1 MRDRD
6 NAIDL
11 RQTPWRGVFR
21 LRQVNMAA
29 VPPLKKV
36 TVLKR
41 IPILATAPQ
50 LTATPSGDVL
60 ELRPAGSWIAAN
72 VATLETLSNGV
83 AAELGRSKTVILDM
97 AAVSELDTLGAWLLE
112 KISRRATSA
121 GRRADVVG
129 VPENYAGL
137 IAEVRQVNRHNPAQ
151 SPAQNPAVVKV
162 NDVGRAAVGSM
173 EDVAVFLQMLG
184 SLFLALVG
192 VLRRPRSLR
201 LTSLVYQ
208 LYRIGWQAIPIIVLI
223 TFLIG
228 AIIAQQ
234 GIFHFRKFG
243 ADSYVVDMVGILVLR
258 ELGVLIVA
266 IMVAGRSGSAY
277 TAELGSMK
285 MREEIDALSTMG
297 LDPVEILILPRIV
310 ALICALPILAFI
322 GSMAAL
328 YGGGL
333 VAQFYGGMGPAIFIA
348 RLREAVSVTSFE
360 VGIIKAPFMALA
372 IGIVAC
378 SEGLRVKGSAES
390 LGKHTTT
397 SVVKSIFL
405 VIVLDGLFAVFFA
418 SIGM

>member
-1 MRDRD
+1 L
-6 NAIDL
+6 AS
-11 RQTPWRGVFR
+11 
-21 LRQVNMAA
+21 A
-29 VPPLKKV
+29 PLL
-36 TVLKR
+36 TVK
-41 IPILATAPQ
+41 
-50 LTATPSGDVL
+50 PSGDGL
-60 ELRPAGSWIAAN
+60 ELRPGGSWTAAN
-72 VATLETLSNGV
+72 VTTLEALSDALAPQLDRANAV
-83 AAELGRSKTVILDM
+83 KLDM
-97 AAVSELDTLGAWLLE
+97 AEVRELDTLGAWLLE
-112 KISRRATSA
+112 KMSRRATLA
-121 GRRADVVG
+121 GHRAEVVG
-129 VPENYAGL
+129 IADNYAGL
-137 IAEVRQVNRHNPAQ
+137 IEEVRQLNRHNPA
-151 SPAQNPAVVKV
+151 PVAPPNPVVLRVGEIGRSAVSAT
-162 NDVGRAAVGSM
+162 D
-173 EDVAVFLQMLG
+173 DLTVFLQMLG
-184 SLFLALVG
+184 SLFAALFG

-208 LYRIGWQAIPIIVLI
+208 LYRVGWQAIPIVVLI

-234 GIFHFRKFG
+234 GIFHFQKFG

-297 LDPVEILILPRIV
+297 LDPVEVLILPRII
-310 ALICALPILAFI
+310 ALVCALPILSFI

-333 VAQFYGGMGPAIFIA
+333 VAWFYGGMGPAIFIA
-348 RLREAVSVTSFE
+348 RLHDAVSVTHFE
-360 VGIIKAPFMALA
+360 VGIIKAPFMALV

-390 LGKHTTT
+390 LGKQTTT

>member
-1 MRDRD
+1 
-6 NAIDL
+6 L
-11 RQTPWRGVFR
+11 RTHVKGIQ
-21 LRQVNMAA
+21 
-29 VPPLKKV
+29 
-36 TVLKR
+36 
-41 IPILATAPQ
+41 ILVTAPV
-50 LTATPSGDVL
+50 LAATPTGNAL
-60 ELRPAGSWIAAN
+60 EVRPGGAWTAAN
-72 VATLETLSNGV
+72 VATLEALS
-83 AAELGRSKTVILDM
+83 AALAPQLDAS
-97 AAVSELDTLGAWLLE
+97 AAVTVDLTEVRELDTLGAWLIE
-112 KISRRATSA
+112 KMSRRATAA
-121 GRRADVVG
+121 GHRVKVVG
-129 VPENYAGL
+129 VADNYGGL
-137 IAEVRQVNRHNPAQ
+137 IEELRQVNRRHAALAPARNPLLAKVEDLGRGAFSAAQ
-151 SPAQNPAVVKV
+151 DIAVL
-162 NDVGRAAVGSM
+162 
-173 EDVAVFLQMLG
+173 LQMLG
-184 SLFLALVG
+184 SLFLALIG

-208 LYRIGWQAIPIIVLI
+208 LYRVGWQAIPIMVLI

-234 GIFHFRKFG
+234 GFFHFRKFG

-297 LDPVEILILPRIV
+297 LDPVEVLILPRIV
-310 ALICALPILAFI
+310 ALICALPILSFI
-322 GSMAAL
+322 GSLAAL

-333 VAQFYGGMGPAIFIA
+333 VAQFYGGMGPAIYIA
-348 RLREAVSVTSFE
+348 RLHEAVSVTSFK

-390 LGKHTTT
+390 LGKQTTT

>member
-1 MRDRD
+1 MTDRD
-6 NAIDL
+6 
-11 RQTPWRGVFR
+11 QTYAPS
-21 LRQVNMAA
+21 LAA
-29 VPPLKKV
+29 ERRAQ
-36 TVLKR
+36 T
-41 IPILATAPQ
+41 
-50 LTATPSGDVL
+50 L
-60 ELRPAGSWIAAN
+60 ELRPSGSWVAAN
-72 VATLETLSNGV
+72 GAALEALWDGV
-83 AAELGRSKTVILDM
+83 AVQAAQAQALKIDM
-97 AAVSELDTLGAWLLE
+97 AGVRELDTLGAWLLE
-112 KISRRATSA
+112 KLSRQVSAPGQVEIVGVADRHAGLVEAIRKVNRRAA
-121 GRRADVVG
+121 PPPKAR
-129 VPENYAGL
+129 
-137 IAEVRQVNRHNPAQ
+137 NPIVAR
-151 SPAQNPAVVKV
+151 VE
-162 NDVGRAAVGSM
+162 DVGRATFGAG
-173 EDVAVFLQMLG
+173 EAAAAFLQMLG
-184 SLFLALVG
+184 AVCVALLG
-192 VLRRPRSLR
+192 VVRSPRSLR

-208 LYRIGWQAIPIIVLI
+208 LHRVGWQAIPIILLI

-297 LDPVEILILPRIV
+297 LDPVTVLILPRIL
-310 ALICALPILAFI
+310 ALVCALPILTFI

-333 VAQFYGGMGPAIFIA
+333 VAWFYGGMEPAIFIA
-348 RLREAVSVTSFE
+348 RLHEAISVTHFE
-360 VGIIKAPFMALA
+360 VGMIKSPFMALV

-390 LGKHTTT
+390 LGRQTTT

>member
-1 MRDRD
+1 M
-6 NAIDL
+6 
-11 RQTPWRGVFR
+11 QT
-21 LRQVNMAA
+21 LTS
-29 VPPLKKV
+29 PPL
-36 TVLKR
+36 
-41 IPILATAPQ
+41 
-50 LTATPSGDVL
+50 LTAAATGDVL
-60 ELRPAGSWIAAN
+60 ELRPGGSWTAAN
-72 VATLETLSNGV
+72 VTTLESLSDTV
-83 AAELGRSKTVILDM
+83 TPQLDRSKSVKVDM
-97 AAVSELDTLGAWLLE
+97 TEVRELDTLGAWLLE
-112 KISRRATSA
+112 KMSRRATSA
-121 GRRADVVG
+121 GHRADVVG
-129 VPENYAGL
+129 VADNYAGL
-137 IAEVRQVNRHNPAQ
+137 IEEVRQVNRHNPA
-151 SPAQNPAVVKV
+151 PVTARNPVLVKV
-162 NDVGRAAVGSM
+162 NDIGRSAIGAT
-173 EDVAVFLQMLG
+173 EDLTVFLQMLG
-184 SLFLALVG
+184 SLFVALFG

-208 LYRIGWQAIPIIVLI
+208 VYRVGWQAIPIIVLI

-297 LDPVEILILPRIV
+297 LDPVEVLMLPRVI

-333 VAQFYGGMGPAIFIA
+333 VAWFYGGMGPAIFIA
-348 RLREAVSVTSFE
+348 RLHDAVSVTHFE
-360 VGIIKAPFMALA
+360 VGLIKAPFMALV

-390 LGKHTTT
+390 LGKQTTT

-405 VIVLDGLFAVFFA
+405 VIVIDGLFAVFFA

>member
-1 MRDRD
+1 
-6 NAIDL
+6 
-11 RQTPWRGVFR
+11 
-21 LRQVNMAA
+21 
-29 VPPLKKV
+29 
-36 TVLKR
+36 
-41 IPILATAPQ
+41 LATAPL
-50 LTATPSGDVL
+50 LTATSSGDVL
-60 ELRPAGSWIAAN
+60 ELHPSGSWTAAN
-72 VATLETLSNGV
+72 AATLERLFNDVMPQLDRSGGV
-83 AAELGRSKTVILDM
+83 RLDM
-97 AAVSELDTLGAWLLE
+97 AEVREFDTLGAWLLE
-112 KISRRATSA
+112 KMSRRVTSA
-121 GRRADVVG
+121 GHRADVVG
-129 VPENYAGL
+129 VSDHYAGL
-137 IAEVRQVNRHNPAQ
+137 IEEVRQVNRRVLAPVPARNPIVA
-151 SPAQNPAVVKV
+151 KV
-162 NDVGRAAVGSM
+162 SDIGRSTIGAR
-173 EDVAVFLQMLG
+173 EDVAAFLQMLG
-184 SLFLALVG
+184 SLCIAILG

-201 LTSLVYQ
+201 LTSLTYQ
-208 LYRIGWQAIPIIVLI
+208 LYRVGWQAIPIVVLI

-297 LDPVEILILPRIV
+297 LDPIEVLMLPRIV
-310 ALICALPILAFI
+310 ALICALPILSFI
-322 GSMAAL
+322 GAMAAL

-333 VAQFYGGMGPAIFIA
+333 VAWFYGGMGPAIFIA
-348 RLREAVSVTSFE
+348 RLHEAVSVTHFE
-360 VGIIKAPFMALA
+360 VGIIKAPFMALV

-390 LGKHTTT
+390 LGKQTTT

>member
-1 MRDRD
+1 VS
-6 NAIDL
+6 IE
-11 RQTPWRGVFR
+11 
-21 LRQVNMAA
+21 
-29 VPPLKKV
+29 PL
-36 TVLKR
+36 
-41 IPILATAPQ
+41 LATM
-50 LTATPSGDVL
+50 PSADLL
-60 ELRPAGSWIAAN
+60 ELRPSGSWTAAN
-72 VATLETLSNGV
+72 VAMLERLTDGIRPQLDSSNV
-83 AAELGRSKTVILDM
+83 VRVNMAEVR
-97 AAVSELDTLGAWLLE
+97 ELDTLGAWMLE
-112 KISRRATSA
+112 KLSRRATSA
-121 GRRADVVG
+121 GHRAEVTG
-129 VPENYAGL
+129 VAENYAGL
-137 IAEVRQVNRHNPAQ
+137 IEEVRQVNRHNPAPG
-151 SPAQNPAVVKV
+151 PARNPIVAKV
-162 NDVGRAAVGSM
+162 DEIGRSAVGAA
-173 EDVAVFLQMLG
+173 EDLSVFLQMLG
-184 SLFLALVG
+184 ALFLTIFGL
-192 VLRRPRSLR
+192 LRRPRSLR

-208 LYRIGWQAIPIIVLI
+208 LYKVGWQAIPIVALI

-297 LDPVEILILPRIV
+297 LNPVEVLILPRVV

-322 GSMAAL
+322 GSTAAL

-333 VAQFYGGMGPAIFIA
+333 VAWFYGGMGPAIFIA
-348 RLREAVSVTSFE
+348 RLHEAVSVTHFE
-360 VGIIKAPFMALA
+360 VGIIKAPFMALV

-390 LGKHTTT
+390 LGRQTTT

>member
-1 MRDRD
+1 
-6 NAIDL
+6 
-11 RQTPWRGVFR
+11 
-21 LRQVNMAA
+21 MA
-29 VPPLKKV
+29 
-36 TVLKR
+36 
-41 IPILATAPQ
+41 
-50 LTATPSGDVL
+50 DV
-60 ELRPAGSWIAAN
+60 R
-72 VATLETLSNGV
+72 
-83 AAELGRSKTVILDM
+83 
-97 AAVSELDTLGAWLLE
+97 ELDTLGAWLLE
-112 KISRRATSA
+112 KMSRRAASA
-121 GRRADVVG
+121 GHRADVTG
-129 VPENYAGL
+129 VADNYAGL
-137 IAEVRQVNRHNPAQ
+137 IEEVRQVNRRPPASVPARNPIIAKI
-151 SPAQNPAVVKV
+151 S
-162 NDVGRAAVGSM
+162 DIGRSTLGAG
-173 EDVAVFLQMLG
+173 EDVTAFLDMLG
-184 SLFLALVG
+184 SLCIAILG

-201 LTSLVYQ
+201 LTSLTYQ
-208 LYRIGWQAIPIIVLI
+208 LYRIGWQAIPIVVLI

-297 LDPVEILILPRIV
+297 LDPIEVLMLPRII
-310 ALICALPILAFI
+310 ALVCALPILSFI

-333 VAQFYGGMGPAIFIA
+333 VAWFYGGMGPAIFVA
-348 RLREAVSVTSFE
+348 RLHEAVSVTHFE
-360 VGIIKAPFMALA
+360 VGIIKAPFMALV

-390 LGKHTTT
+390 LGKQTTT

>member
-1 MRDRD
+1 MASEPVLTVVDRD
-6 NAIDL
+6 
-11 RQTPWRGVFR
+11 G
-21 LRQVNMAA
+21 
-29 VPPLKKV
+29 
-36 TVLKR
+36 
-41 IPILATAPQ
+41 
-50 LTATPSGDVL
+50 GL
-60 ELRPAGSWIAAN
+60 ELRPQGSWTAAHAAALEGMYDGIAPRLPL
-72 VATLETLSNGV
+72 VSRL
-83 AAELGRSKTVILDM
+83 KIDM
-97 AAVSELDTLGAWLLE
+97 AGIAELDTLGAWLLE
-112 KISRRATSA
+112 KITRRAAQA
-121 GRRADVVG
+121 GHPADMVG
-129 VPENYAGL
+129 ICEHHADL
-137 IAEVRQVNRHNPAQ
+137 IAEVKEVNRGKPAAPPRGNPLVSRLDQ
-151 SPAQNPAVVKV
+151 L
-162 NDVGRAAVGSM
+162 GRTAAGTA

-184 SLFLALVG
+184 ALGAALFG

-201 LTSLVYQ
+201 LTSLTYQ
-208 LYRIGWQAIPIIVLI
+208 IYRVGWQAIPIILLI

-297 LDPVEILILPRIV
+297 LDPIEVLVLPRIL
-310 ALICALPILAFI
+310 ALIFALPILAFM

-333 VAQFYGGMGPAIFIA
+333 VAWLYGGMAPAIFIA
-348 RLREAVSVTSFE
+348 RLQEAVSVASFQ
-360 VGIIKAPFMALA
+360 VGMIKAPFMALA
-372 IGIVAC
+372 IGLVAS

-390 LGKHTTT
+390 LGRQTTT

-405 VIVLDGLFAVFFA
+405 VIVLDGVFAVFFA

>member
-1 MRDRD
+1 
-6 NAIDL
+6 L
-11 RQTPWRGVFR
+11 
-21 LRQVNMAA
+21 L
-29 VPPLKKV
+29 PP
-36 TVLKR
+36 
-41 IPILATAPQ
+41 PF
-50 LTATPSGDVL
+50 LTATPSGDAL
-60 ELRPAGSWIAAN
+60 ELRPSGAWTAAN
-72 VATLETLSNGV
+72 AAKLEILSGSLNAEIDRARTL
-83 AAELGRSKTVILDM
+83 KLDM
-97 AAVSELDTLGAWLLE
+97 AGLGELDTLGAWLLE
-112 KISRRATSA
+112 KLSRRATAA
-121 GRRADVVG
+121 GHPAEIVG
-129 VPENYAGL
+129 VADNYVGL
-137 IAEVRQVNRHNPAQ
+137 IKEVHQVNRHNLPPPRLA
-151 SPAQNPAVVKV
+151 NPVVAKL
-162 NDVGRAAVGSM
+162 DDIGRGTLGAR
-173 EDVAVFLQMLG
+173 EDIGAFLQMLG
-184 SLFLALVG
+184 ALFLAVLG
-192 VLRRPRSLR
+192 LLRRPRSLR

-208 LYRIGWQAIPIIVLI
+208 LHRVGFQAIPIMVLI

-234 GIFHFRKFG
+234 GFFHFRKFG

-297 LDPVEILILPRIV
+297 LDPIEVLILPRVI
-310 ALICALPILAFI
+310 ALILALPILSFI

-333 VAQFYGGMGPAIFIA
+333 VAQFYGDMAPVIYIA
-348 RLREAVSVTSFE
+348 RLHDAVSVTSFK

-372 IGIVAC
+372 IGVVAC

-390 LGKHTTT
+390 LGKQTTT

>member
-1 MRDRD
+1 M
-6 NAIDL
+6 
-11 RQTPWRGVFR
+11 
-21 LRQVNMAA
+21 
-29 VPPLKKV
+29 
-36 TVLKR
+36 
-41 IPILATAPQ
+41 ATAPQ
-50 LTATPSGDVL
+50 LTASESGDVL
-60 ELRPAGSWIAAN
+60 ELRPGGSWIGAY
-72 VATLETLSNGV
+72 VATLEALSDAVGGQ
-83 AAELGRSKTVILDM
+83 LDRSKTVRVDM
-97 AAVSELDTLGAWLLE
+97 AGIRQLDTLGAWLIE
-112 KISRRATSA
+112 KMSRRAISA
-121 GRRADVVG
+121 GHRVDVVG
-129 VPENYAGL
+129 VADDYAGL
-137 IAEVRQVNRHNPAQ
+137 IEEVRQVNRHNPA
-151 SPAQNPAVVKV
+151 PAPAPNPVLVKV
-162 NDVGRAAVGSM
+162 GDVGRSAVGAT
-173 EDVAVFLQMLG
+173 EDVAVFLQMVG
-184 SLFLALVG
+184 ALFSAVYG

-201 LTSLVYQ
+201 VTSLFYQ
-208 LYRIGWQAIPIIVLI
+208 LYLVGWQAIPIVVLI

-297 LDPVEILILPRIV
+297 LDPVEVLILPRIV
-310 ALICALPILAFI
+310 ALVCALPILTFI

-333 VAQFYGGMGPAIFIA
+333 VAWLYGGMGPAIFIA
-348 RLREAVSVTSFE
+348 RLHDAVSVTSFE
-360 VGIIKAPFMALA
+360 VGMIKAPFMALV

-390 LGKHTTT
+390 LGKQTTT

-405 VIVLDGLFAVFFA
+405 VIVLDGLFAIFFA
-418 SIGM
+418 SVGM

>member
-1 MRDRD
+1 
-6 NAIDL
+6 L
-11 RQTPWRGVFR
+11 PFS
-21 LRQVNMAA
+21 
-29 VPPLKKV
+29 PL
-36 TVLKR
+36 
-41 IPILATAPQ
+41 
-50 LTATPSGDVL
+50 LTATTSGDAL
-60 ELRPAGSWIAAN
+60 ELRPSGAWTAAN
-72 VATLETLSNGV
+72 AATLEVLSGSLD
-83 AAELGRSKTVILDM
+83 AEIDRAPKLKLDM
-97 AAVSELDTLGAWLLE
+97 AGLGELDTLGAWLLE
-112 KISRRATSA
+112 KLSRRATAA
-121 GRRADVVG
+121 GHPAEIVG
-129 VPENYAGL
+129 VADNFAGL
-137 IAEVRQVNRHNPAQ
+137 IEEVHQVNRHNPPPQ
-151 SPAQNPAVVKV
+151 RLPNPVLAKL
-162 NDVGRAAVGSM
+162 DEIGRATLGARQ
-173 EDVAVFLQMLG
+173 DITAFLQMLG
-184 SLFLALVG
+184 ALFVAVLG
-192 VLRRPRSLR
+192 FLRRPGSLR

-208 LYRIGWQAIPIIVLI
+208 LYRVGFQAIPIMVLI

-234 GIFHFRKFG
+234 GFFHFRKFG

-297 LDPVEILILPRIV
+297 LDAVEVLILPRVI
-310 ALICALPILAFI
+310 ALILAVPILSFI

-333 VAQFYGGMGPAIFIA
+333 VAQLYGDMAPAIYVA
-348 RLREAVSVTSFE
+348 RLHDAVSVTSFK

-372 IGIVAC
+372 IGVVAC

-390 LGKHTTT
+390 LGKQTTT